1 MLLEIEKLMNLRY
14 IHILNNGFD
23 LRKDFGKRDEDIKDN
38 QWSSNLF
45 SEMLML
51 HFY

>member
-1 MLLEIEKLMNLRY
+1 MLLEIEKLMNWRH
-14 IHILNNGFD
+14 IHIFNYGFD
-23 LRKDFGKRDEDIKDN
+23 LRKDFGKSDENIKDD

-45 SEMLML
+45 GEMLML